1 MMCTQQYVNAHFL
14 ITAKH
19 YTFKTKHTR
28 VLQYLSVSGHVI
40 GLPRT
45 CVGHFRAARG
55 RCGGAQWLHGSGAR
69 RLHGGGAWQL
79 HRGSTWRWQRRNL
92 LFWLAAAALA
102 QNEVF
107 FCNKKVYAETYAAK
121 ES

>member
-1 MMCTQQYVNAHFL
+1 MRQY
-14 ITAKH
+14 T
-19 YTFKTKHTR
+19 
-28 VLQYLSVSGHVI
+28 VI

-55 RCGGAQWLHGSGAR
+55 RCGGAWRLHGDGAW
-69 RLHGGGAWQL
+69 RLHGGGAWRL

-102 QNEVF
+102 QDEAF
-107 FCNKKVYAETYAAK
+107 SAIKKQSMQKRMQQKKVNRARNCHSSFLGLRLKRDQGVQGQIT
-121 ES
+121 